1 MAEHCTNINFGHEF
15 AQIGKFSPP
24 IEYYQT
30 ENIIGFLRLSQSRSG
45 TAESLN
51 VLLSIFSVT

>member
-1 MAEHCTNINFGHEF
+1 MKGWYTELMAEHCTNIDFGHEF

-30 ENIIGFLRLSQSRSG
+30 ENIFDFWDWAKVGLYQGPILS
-45 TAESLN
+45 
-51 VLLSIFSVT
+51 